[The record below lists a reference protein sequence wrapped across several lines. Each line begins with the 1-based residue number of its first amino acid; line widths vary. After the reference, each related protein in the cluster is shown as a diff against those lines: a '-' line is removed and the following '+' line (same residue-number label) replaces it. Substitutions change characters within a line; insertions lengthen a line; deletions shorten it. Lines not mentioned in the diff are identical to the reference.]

1 MLQET
6 SANAC
11 WFERKITMAHEWQT
25 KISRVLPGKVI
36 IRGYSHEDL
45 IGDRSYAAGV
55 FLTLIGEL
63 PNEKQERMTD
73 ALLASLYDH
82 GFVAASV
89 LAARYCASGNPQLL
103 PATAAGLLT
112 AGSNTIS
119 PQHGCQFILD
129 AYHMMQQFGL
139 SMEETAQRVV
149 ATRLAEKRR
158 IPGFGHPTHKG
169 EDFRATKL
177 WKIAKECG
185 FVGERTRLYQA
196 IHAEF
201 VRATGKSGI
210 CINVDGALACIM
222 MEMGFKPLQMV
233 AVAVLAV
240 LPGVMAHVIEEIEEG
255 VPLRVIKDENM
266 DYLGPAER
274 PLPAPPVKAKRAA
287 NA

>member
-1 MLQET
+1 
-6 SANAC
+6 
-11 WFERKITMAHEWQT
+11 MAHEWRT
-25 KISRVLPGKVI
+25 KISRVLPGKAI

-55 FLTLIGEL
+55 FLTLRGEL

-73 ALLASLYDH
+73 ALLSSFYDH

-119 PQHGCQFILD
+119 PQHGSQFILD
-129 AYHMMQQFGL
+129 AYQMMQRLNL
-139 SMEETAQRVV
+139 SIEETARRVV
-149 ATRLAEKRR
+149 AITLAEKRR

-177 WKIAKECG
+177 WKIAEDCG
-185 FVGERTRLYQA
+185 FVGESTRLYQA

-201 VRATGKSGI
+201 VRTTGKGSI
-210 CINVDGALACIM
+210 CINIDGALACIM

-233 AVAVLAV
+233 AIAALAV
-240 LPGVMAHVIEEIEEG
+240 LPGIMAHVIEEIEEG

-266 DYLGPAER
+266 DYLGPDER
-274 PLPAPPVKAKRAA
+274 QLPTTPIKAKTPE
-287 NA
+287 NV